1 MQRANWFGATW
12 LIDGCVFLFSYLS
25 SRFYVPPCFSY
36 LSSVLSASLL
46 SNPLVSRVSLCVV
59 GLLFCRFWCLS
70 GPSHPRFSLSPSLP
84 FCVCQLVCLAATQT
98 LLSQK
103 RSHSHT
109 GRNTHT
115 YATRF
120 THTQTRRHALS
131 QVPTPTPTHTQHT
144 RARTCANTDTTN
156 QRTHAHICAHVRA
169 PARPSARPCM
179 RHSVRL
185 VCRATLLAPRSA
197 VLSWSVLACHD
208 VLRPCVSQDGATAL
222 HDAAYNGHAPCIEVL
237 LRAGAD
243 ISTQRKVSAV
253 TTSRAN
259 SDRRDVVVVFRCVV
273 PSPKRFSL
281 QKRSHSHTR
290 HNTQTHAT
298 C

>member
-1 MQRANWFGATW
+1 MQSANWFGATW

-144 RARTCANTDTTN
+144 RARTRANTDTRTN
-156 QRTHAHICAHVRA
+156 ERTHTICAHAQLGTRSRA
-169 PARPSARPCM
+169 HCDA
-179 RHSVRL
+179 SVCTSL
-185 VCRATLLAPRSA
+185 HASVCS
-197 VLSWSVLACHD
+197 
-208 VLRPCVSQDGATAL
+208 PCVSSNPA
-222 HDAAYNGHAPCIEVL
+222 C
-237 LRAGAD
+237 
-243 ISTQRKVSAV
+243 
-253 TTSRAN
+253 TSECG
-259 SDRRDVVVVFRCVV
+259 VVVVSVGV
-273 PSPKRFSL
+273 S
-281 QKRSHSHTR
+281 
-290 HNTQTHAT
+290 
-298 C
+298 